1 MHQKHF
7 SKVGFERCLQMKKL
21 NKYRKVQFLFI
32 RSQLYQRFAILDW
45 WAVWMTSPPNTAPPL
60 QHLNIENESLCV
72 SCNQI
77 LEKGASTN
85 MQPSSGCYRLKCEFF
100 LHTNSPKKLK
110 HHLQFEFHS
119 CWLES
124 EAFISISW
132 YAWAHWKGCSLL
144 QQILCHFRQ
153 FSLTSLYFHLA
164 QTASVCCENVNMHQ
178 EAV

>member
-1 MHQKHF
+1 
-7 SKVGFERCLQMKKL
+7 
-21 NKYRKVQFLFI
+21 
-32 RSQLYQRFAILDW
+32 
-45 WAVWMTSPPNTAPPL
+45 MTSPPNTAPL
-60 QHLNIENESLCV
+60 QHLNIENESLGV

-77 LEKGASTN
+77 LKNEQLVHCMLVLAQKWASTN

-110 HHLQFEFHS
+110 HHLRFEFHS
-119 CWLES
+119 CWLDS

-132 YAWAHWKGCSLL
+132 YAWAHWKGCTLSLL

-164 QTASVCCENVNMHQ
+164 QTASVCCENVNMHP

>member
-32 RSQLYQRFAILDW
+32 RSQLYQRFAVLDW

-110 HHLQFEFHS
+110 HHLRFEFHS

-132 YAWAHWKGCSLL
+132 YAWAHWKGCTVYCSKYFV
-144 QQILCHFRQ
+144 ILDSSASHHY
-153 FSLTSLYFHLA
+153 TSI
-164 QTASVCCENVNMHQ
+164 
-178 EAV
+178 